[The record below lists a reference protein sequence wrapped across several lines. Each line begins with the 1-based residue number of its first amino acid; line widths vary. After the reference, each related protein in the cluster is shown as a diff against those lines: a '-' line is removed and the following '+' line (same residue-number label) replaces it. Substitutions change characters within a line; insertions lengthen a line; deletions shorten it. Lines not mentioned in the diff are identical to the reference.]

1 MAKKRANGEGNIR
14 KRKDGRWEGR
24 YTAGVDPEMGKPI
37 AKSVLAR
44 TQRECKEKLQ
54 KAMEELEKIDVTK
67 RRDYTVGEWAQL
79 WYENYAKPSVRAS
92 TAAYYKNYIDQHIVP
107 RIGDIK
113 LSSLTTLQIQ
123 KFYNET
129 KAHGRVQRYENMD
142 DLSLSNKT
150 IRGLHTML
158 RQCLEQAVTERL
170 IPYNPANGCRLP
182 KKEKKKMQIIPPEK
196 IRDYL
201 KAAEEWGVLPMFYL
215 ELSTGLR
222 RGELV
227 ALLWSD
233 LNLQTKTLTVSKSVS
248 RGKGELVVTEPK
260 TENSVREIYLSD
272 EAIRLLVEDR
282 KNHPFSPY
290 MFPSPKTGGMYG
302 PDCVGRIH
310 KKLLEKARIEEHV
323 RFHDLRHTFS
333 TLAIQSGIDPKTVA
347 EILGHAS
354 AEFSLDVY
362 THVTAGM
369 KKEAAQKISGFRRFP
384 LRIPFGSRLGQTE
397 KSQNSPSEKFGIC
410 RKIRL
415 KSKDFSRIWSECR
428 DSNPR
433 PLGPEP
439 SAIPNFATPRQLE
452 YYRGFAAVCQGLCMK
467 FSRAH
472 IVP

>member
-24 YTAGVDPEMGKPI
+24 YTAGVDPETGKPI

-113 LSSLTTLQIQ
+113 LISLTTLQIQ

-158 RQCLEQAVTERL
+158 RQCLEQAVMERL

-222 RGELV
+222 RGILV
-227 ALLWSD
+227 SVTGCVLWFFLHVFPFRWYGKPRQIRKHFCRALYSP
-233 LNLQTKTLTVSKSVS
+233 NAKIVPPSRRRAIHSPGKTPAAW
-248 RGKGELVVTEPK
+248 RAHR
-260 TENSVREIYLSD
+260 SVRSEMS
-272 EAIRLLVEDR
+272 LV
-282 KNHPFSPY
+282 
-290 MFPSPKTGGMYG
+290 G
-302 PDCVGRIH
+302 
-310 KKLLEKARIEEHV
+310 
-323 RFHDLRHTFS
+323 
-333 TLAIQSGIDPKTVA
+333 
-347 EILGHAS
+347 
-354 AEFSLDVY
+354 
-362 THVTAGM
+362 
-369 KKEAAQKISGFRRFP
+369 
-384 LRIPFGSRLGQTE
+384 
-397 KSQNSPSEKFGIC
+397 
-410 RKIRL
+410 
-415 KSKDFSRIWSECR
+415 
-428 DSNPR
+428 
-433 PLGPEP
+433 
-439 SAIPNFATPRQLE
+439 
-452 YYRGFAAVCQGLCMK
+452 
-467 FSRAH
+467 
-472 IVP
+472 

>member
-1 MAKKRANGEGNIR
+1 MDEEMMFEMSAGSLEDLPSVGEMFDLTGKVAVVSGTIGLALSVIYRLASCGAKVVFGARRETVGQMAEERLR
-14 KRKDGRWEGR
+14 
-24 YTAGVDPEMGKPI
+24 EMGLDVRFHKLDVS
-37 AKSVLAR
+37 SV
-44 TQRECKEKLQ
+44 E
-54 KAMEELEKIDVTK
+54 
-67 RRDYTVGEWAQL
+67 
-79 WYENYAKPSVRAS
+79 S
-92 TAAYYKNYIDQHIVP
+92 
-107 RIGDIK
+107 
-113 LSSLTTLQIQ
+113 
-123 KFYNET
+123 
-129 KAHGRVQRYENMD
+129 YENMD

-310 KKLLEKARIEEHV
+310 KKLLEKAGIEEHV

-369 KKEAAQKISGFRRFP
+369 KKEAAQKISGFMA
-384 LRIPFGSRLGQTE
+384 GVG
-397 KSQNSPSEKFGIC
+397 
-410 RKIRL
+410 
-415 KSKDFSRIWSECR
+415 
-428 DSNPR
+428 
-433 PLGPEP
+433 
-439 SAIPNFATPRQLE
+439 
-452 YYRGFAAVCQGLCMK
+452 
-467 FSRAH
+467 
-472 IVP
+472 

>member
-24 YTAGVDPEMGKPI
+24 YTAGVDPETGKPI

-113 LSSLTTLQIQ
+113 LTALTTLQIQ

-129 KAHGRVQRYENMD
+129 KAHGRVQRYEKMD

-158 RQCLEQAVTERL
+158 WQCLEQAVTERL

-196 IRDYL
+196 IQDYL

-233 LNLQTKTLTVSKSVS
+233 LN
-248 RGKGELVVTEPK
+248 
-260 TENSVREIYLSD
+260 
-272 EAIRLLVEDR
+272 
-282 KNHPFSPY
+282 
-290 MFPSPKTGGMYG
+290 
-302 PDCVGRIH
+302 
-310 KKLLEKARIEEHV
+310 
-323 RFHDLRHTFS
+323 
-333 TLAIQSGIDPKTVA
+333 
-347 EILGHAS
+347 
-354 AEFSLDVY
+354 
-362 THVTAGM
+362 
-369 KKEAAQKISGFRRFP
+369 FRRK
-384 LRIPFGSRLGQTE
+384 R
-397 KSQNSPSEKFGIC
+397 
-410 RKIRL
+410 
-415 KSKDFSRIWSECR
+415 
-428 DSNPR
+428 
-433 PLGPEP
+433 
-439 SAIPNFATPRQLE
+439 
-452 YYRGFAAVCQGLCMK
+452 
-467 FSRAH
+467 
-472 IVP
+472 

>member
-24 YTAGVDPEMGKPI
+24 YTAGIDPETGKPI

-54 KAMEELEKIDVTK
+54 KAMEELEKIDITK

-113 LSSLTTLQIQ
+113 LTALTTLQIQ

-310 KKLLEKARIEEHV
+310 KKLLEKAGIEEHV
-323 RFHDLRHTFS
+323 RFHDLRHPYVKHT
-333 TLAIQSGIDPKTVA
+333 TKI
-347 EILGHAS
+347 
-354 AEFSLDVY
+354 FSLRL
-362 THVTAGM
+362 M
-369 KKEAAQKISGFRRFP
+369 NFQAQAYPDARRKTRGACQLLRVGQSRSPVRPLCNRKQFSCSPPQSKISRILYAISMRLSGYTSTRSISSSASSVVSVSASKIALDAS
-384 LRIPFGSRLGQTE
+384 LRLS
-397 KSQNSPSEKFGIC
+397 C
-410 RKIRL
+410 RAC
-415 KSKDFSRIWSECR
+415 SSCFC
-428 DSNPR
+428 
-433 PLGPEP
+433 
-439 SAIPNFATPRQLE
+439 FACANT
-452 YYRGFAAVCQGLCMK
+452 AA
-467 FSRAH
+467 
-472 IVP
+472 